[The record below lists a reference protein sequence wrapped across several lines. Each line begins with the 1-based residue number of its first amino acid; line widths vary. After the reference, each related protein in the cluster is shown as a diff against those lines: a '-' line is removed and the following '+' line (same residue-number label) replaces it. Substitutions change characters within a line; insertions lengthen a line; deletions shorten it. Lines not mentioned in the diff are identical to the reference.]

1 MRIQSR
7 PLKTIFL
14 LGAAFTATAAL
25 GACTTTGGA
34 MGAAAFS
41 GPVAGPESPTSAPQ
55 TLAMSDTD
63 ARASDGSDFG
73 PVPATGART
82 LRYAVG
88 GPAALPASSFMV
100 LGQAALP
107 PIGFMEFCT
116 RYPAQCGRADAA
128 PTSLRKGRADRYY
141 WAAAFSG
148 GPAATSRA
156 PTSAS
161 AAGASEPVSPSWTFG
176 PRARFD
182 WSLVFQPTAS
192 SSAGGVGPVRSAATP
207 APVMTA
213 QLWTVLD
220 EVNRGVNGAIR
231 EESDQASSG
240 VSDHWDLP
248 LADGRR
254 VGDCED
260 FALEKRRAL
269 IARGLHEADLSL
281 ALVITHW
288 GESHAVLIVRTTA
301 GDYVL
306 DSLTP
311 NVMPWRALDYRWVE
325 RQSPG
330 DPTRWVR
337 IG

>member
-1 MRIQSR
+1 MRILSR
-7 PLKTIFL
+7 PLKTIAM
-14 LGAAFTATAAL
+14 LGAAVTATAAL
-25 GACTTTGGA
+25 GACSTTGSA

-41 GPVAGPESPTSAPQ
+41 GPAAGPESPTQ
-55 TLAMSDTD
+55 TLYARAMGDTD
-63 ARASDGSDFG
+63 AHASNGADIDQAPADRAVRFASGG
-73 PVPATGART
+73 QGA
-82 LRYAVG
+82 
-88 GPAALPASSFMV
+88 PPASTFMV
-100 LGQAALP
+100 LAGPALP

-116 RYPAQCGRADAA
+116 RYPAQCGRPDVA
-128 PTSLRKGRADRYY
+128 PANLRKGRFDRYY
-141 WAAAFSG
+141 WATAFRG
-148 GPAATSRA
+148 GPAATSRT
-156 PTSAS
+156 PTVGRSETLSAS
-161 AAGASEPVSPSWTFG
+161 WAFG

-182 WSLVFQPTAS
+182 WSLVFQSTAS
-192 SSAGGVGPVRSAATP
+192 SPAAGIGPALPVATP

-269 IARGLHEADLSL
+269 IARGLRETDLSL
-281 ALVITHW
+281 ALVVTHW

-301 GDYVL
+301 GEYVL

-325 RQSPG
+325 RQVPG